1 MSPRVTKSATD
12 FGKVWKVCN
21 NGVQSPSQISII
33 LERCFVSN
41 SEYTLVM
48 VRLSGN
54 GNNRMINIKSFPVIV
69 NTEISE
75 NFIPTY
81 MYTSIIISIS
91 SVPSYVPVTGPLLV
105 QLLAHLKN
113 MLFIDPQL
121 V

>member
-1 MSPRVTKSATD
+1 
-12 FGKVWKVCN
+12 
-21 NGVQSPSQISII
+21 
-33 LERCFVSN
+33 
-41 SEYTLVM
+41 
-48 VRLSGN
+48 
-54 GNNRMINIKSFPVIV
+54 MINIKPFPVIV

-81 MYTSIIISIS
+81 VYQYISIS